1 MPDTIYARA
10 SGTGRAGVAVI
21 RLSGP
26 DTAAAVT
33 ALTAGRVLP
42 PPRLAVRRTFVDPV
56 DGSPLDD
63 GLLIWFP
70 GPASYTGEDVAEL
83 HTHGGHAVITAF
95 YRALGAMEGLRLAE
109 PGEFT
114 RRAFDNDRIDLTEAE
129 GIIDLIDAE
138 TDAQRRQ
145 ALRQAEGALGRLYDG
160 WAKELVPLLAHI
172 EAEIDF
178 PDEDLPPDIWRRNA
192 DRISDL
198 ADRMAHHLKEGA
210 QGERLRSG
218 VRVAIIGPPNA
229 GKSSLLNWLAK
240 RDAAIVSDR
249 AGTTRDVI
257 EVHLDLGGYPVILA
271 DTAGLRETSDEI
283 EDEGIRRARMTAES
297 ADLRLVV
304 VDSADPDAIQT
315 INHLT
320 ANDPNA
326 LVIVNKIDSLHP
338 NAFTPDTPASD
349 VLSGSDT
356 RGPVAA
362 TPPLLQGDDR
372 FAVSLKTEA
381 GLDRFMVRL
390 KSLVKDRAGLT
401 GEPVFTRERH
411 RQAVSE
417 CLDALIRA
425 VDAPVPELAAEDLR
439 LAVRALGR
447 ITGRVDVEDLLDIIF
462 RDFCIGK

>member
-10 SGTGRAGVAVI
+10 SGAGRAGVAVI

-26 DTAAAVT
+26 DTAAAIT
-33 ALTAGRVLP
+33 ALTAGRALP
-42 PPRLAVRRTFVDPV
+42 PPRLAVRRTFVDPA

-63 GLLIWFP
+63 GLLILFP

-198 ADRMAHHLKEGA
+198 ADRMARHLKEGV

-304 VDSADPDAIQT
+304 VDAADPDALQT
-315 INHLT
+315 VNRL
-320 ANDPNA
+320 AADDPNA
-326 LVIVNKIDSLHP
+326 LVIVNKIDSTLQDVP
-338 NAFTPDTPASD
+338 GAPDTRAPDEVLPA
-349 VLSGSDT
+349 
-356 RGPVAA
+356 
-362 TPPLLQGDDR
+362 LLQGRDR

-381 GLDRFMVRL
+381 GLGAFMARL
-390 KSLVKDRAGLT
+390 KTLVEDRAGLT

-411 RQAVSE
+411 RQAISE
-417 CLDALIRA
+417 CLDALTRA